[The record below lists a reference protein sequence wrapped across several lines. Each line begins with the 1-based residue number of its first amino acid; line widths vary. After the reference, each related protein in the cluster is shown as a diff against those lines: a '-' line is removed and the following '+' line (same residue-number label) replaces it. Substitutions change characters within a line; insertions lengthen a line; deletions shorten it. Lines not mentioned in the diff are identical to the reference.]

1 MMSFEEKMKKEL
13 KKNLEIPDVVEQKI
27 QDAYREIGQGNVT
40 MKKLNNGNQKKRKA
54 WTAAAAAVAVIAVS
68 GSVFYAN
75 PVLAKNIPVIGDVFA
90 KLQKNK
96 ENTPYG
102 EKDKTAYGK
111 IADNSESVQNPGSE
125 AENNGVTVTVS
136 DAYCDGYEMYF
147 TITAITD
154 NDQVNQKDYLLPE
167 KSQQVYVNGEETGAE
182 LSLKKAEDGSFVG
195 LGHISAGWLA
205 DKTFKDQSTVDI
217 KFTEL
222 YAKVEN
228 QPEPAT
234 YVEGENLITGQWNL
248 EFTVDTDTSRL

>member
-1 MMSFEEKMKKEL
+1 MSFEEKMKKEL

-40 MKKLNNGNQKKRKA
+40 MKKLNNGNQKKKRA

-75 PVLAKNIPVIGDVFA
+75 PVLANNIPVIGDVFA

-125 AENNGVTVTVS
+125 AESNGVTVTAVS
-136 DAYCDGYEMYF
+136 YTHLDVYKRQLQCSTIGRLGLYHRVRDG
-147 TITAITD
+147 
-154 NDQVNQKDYLLPE
+154 
-167 KSQQVYVNGEETGAE
+167 NGC
-182 LSLKKAEDGSFVG
+182 
-195 LGHISAGWLA
+195 
-205 DKTFKDQSTVDI
+205 
-217 KFTEL
+217 
-222 YAKVEN
+222 Y
-228 QPEPAT
+228 P
-234 YVEGENLITGQWNL
+234 
-248 EFTVDTDTSRL
+248 